1 MKEYLFFI
9 KLGFIFFLIFD
20 REEIMDDIVMGDELE
35 DDEISDDDFE
45 DDADFDEF

>member
-1 MKEYLFFI
+1 MS
-9 KLGFIFFLIFD
+9 LI
-20 REEIMDDIVMGDELE
+20 EMGDDLE